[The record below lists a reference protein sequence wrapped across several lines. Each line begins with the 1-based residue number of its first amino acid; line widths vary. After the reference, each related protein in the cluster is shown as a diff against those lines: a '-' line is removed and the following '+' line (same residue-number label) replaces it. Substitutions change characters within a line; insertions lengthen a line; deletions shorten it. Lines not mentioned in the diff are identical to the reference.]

1 MFQRMSVVD
10 RADMFLCRRKSQK
23 RSPGS
28 KKYEG
33 GRKERNEEDLN
44 WTRLYTRFFVL
55 MALLPVVDQSVRLR
69 PLWGKGL
76 LI

>member
-1 MFQRMSVVD
+1 MKK
-10 RADMFLCRRKSQK
+10 KSKK

-28 KKYEG
+28 EKYEG
-33 GRKERNEEDLN
+33 GRKERTEGDLKR
-44 WTRLYTRFFVL
+44 TSLYTCYFVL
-55 MALLPVVDQSVRLR
+55 MALLPAVDQSVRLC